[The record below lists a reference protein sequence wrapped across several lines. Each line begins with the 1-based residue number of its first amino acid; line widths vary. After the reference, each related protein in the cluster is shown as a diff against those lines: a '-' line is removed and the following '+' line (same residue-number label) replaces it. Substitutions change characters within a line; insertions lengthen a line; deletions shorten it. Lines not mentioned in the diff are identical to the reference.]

1 MPLHDLLSRARV
13 AILDGHAI
21 ETGAPGAP
29 ALPRALEAAAWLLAD
44 GGDSAPIARALGERE
59 SRASTAL
66 GHGVAVP
73 HARVAGIDECRAAFL
88 RLAHPVDFGAADGKR
103 VDLVLALLVPE
114 HDIDAQLQ
122 RLAEIAD
129 RFADPEYRAAL
140 RKARDAGHL
149 RRLLSGAGPDF
160 RPDFLPCAA

>member
-21 ETGAPGAP
+21 ETGAPDGAP
-29 ALPRALEAAAWLLAD
+29 SLPRVLDAAAWLLAD
-44 GGDSAPIARALGERE
+44 GEDSASISHALHERE

-66 GHGVAVP
+66 GDGVALP
-73 HARVAGIDECRAAFL
+73 HARMAGIEECRAAFL
-88 RLAHPVDFGAADGKR
+88 RLQHPVDFGAADGKP

-114 HDIDAQLQ
+114 HEVSAQLQ

-129 RFADPEYRAAL
+129 RFAKPDYRNAL
-140 RKARDAGHL
+140 RNARDAGHL
-149 RRLLSGAGPDF
+149 RQLLGGSGPDL
-160 RPDFLPCAA
+160 LPCAA